1 MQKPDNLTMY
11 SDFDEPVLRKL
22 EIPALALDYG
32 RYRIELN
39 ITMYNETIWHNDSV
53 HVHIGQ

>member
-1 MQKPDNLTMY
+1 MY